1 MIVNTVSLETV
12 VGVASQIPDTKLPEI
27 AFVGKSNVG
36 KSSLINVL
44 VGRKALART
53 SSAPGKTRTINF
65 YNVEDQLYFVDLP
78 GYGYAKA
85 PKQEQE
91 RWGKVIESY
100 LTGRSQLKLLLF
112 LVDIRHEPG
121 ANDRQMMEWI
131 RYYNFD
137 PVIIATKSDKIKRSQ
152 IQRQVAVLAKSLG
165 VEDRSRI
172 IPFSALDKSGRDAV
186 WDQIESALGDG
197 SRP

>member
-12 VGVASQIPDTKLPEI
+12 AGMASQIPDTKLPEV

-36 KSSLINVL
+36 KSSLINTL

-65 YNVEDQLYFVDLP
+65 YNVEDLLYFVDLP

-85 PKQEQE
+85 SKQEQE

-100 LTGRSQLKLLLF
+100 LTRRSQLKLLLF

-131 RYYNFD
+131 RYYQFD
-137 PVIIATKSDKIKRSQ
+137 PIIIGTKRSQ

-186 WDQIESALGDG
+186 WDQIEAALRVQG
-197 SRP
+197 

>member
-36 KSSLINVL
+36 KSSLINTL

-65 YNVEDQLYFVDLP
+65 YNVEDLLYFVDLP

-85 PKQEQE
+85 SKQEQE

-100 LTGRSQLKLLLF
+100 LTRRSQLKLLLF

-131 RYYNFD
+131 RYYQFD
-137 PVIIATKSDKIKRSQ
+137 PIIVGTKSDKIKRSQ

-186 WDQIESALGDG
+186 WDQIEDAL
-197 SRP
+197 RA

>member
-36 KSSLINVL
+36 KSSLINTL

-65 YNVEDQLYFVDLP
+65 YNVEDLLYFVDLP

-85 PKQEQE
+85 SKQEQE

-100 LTGRSQLKLLLF
+100 LTRRSQLKLLLF

-131 RYYNFD
+131 RYYQFD
-137 PVIIATKSDKIKRSQ
+137 PIIVGTKSDKIKRSQ

-165 VEDRSRI
+165 VEERSRI

-186 WDQIESALGDG
+186 WDQIEGALRG
-197 SRP
+197 

>member
-36 KSSLINVL
+36 KSSLINTL

-65 YNVEDQLYFVDLP
+65 YNVEDLLYFVDLP

-85 PKQEQE
+85 SKQEQE

-100 LTGRSQLKLLLF
+100 LTRRSQLKLLLF

-131 RYYNFD
+131 RYYQFD
-137 PVIIATKSDKIKRSQ
+137 PIIVGTKSDKIKRSQ

-186 WDQIESALGDG
+186 WDQIEGALRG
-197 SRP
+197 

>member
-12 VGVASQIPDTKLPEI
+12 AGMASQIPDTKLPEV

-36 KSSLINVL
+36 KSSLINTL

-65 YNVEDQLYFVDLP
+65 YNVEDLLYFVDLP

-85 PKQEQE
+85 SKQEQE

-100 LTGRSQLKLLLF
+100 LTRRSQLKLLLF

-131 RYYNFD
+131 RYYQFD
-137 PVIIATKSDKIKRSQ
+137 PIIIGTKSDKIKRSQ

-186 WDQIESALGDG
+186 WDQIEAALRVQG
-197 SRP
+197 

>member
-1 MIVNTVSLETV
+1 MKMIVNTVSLETV

-36 KSSLINVL
+36 KSSLINTL

-65 YNVEDQLYFVDLP
+65 YNVEDLLYFVDLP

-85 PKQEQE
+85 SKQEQE

-100 LTGRSQLKLLLF
+100 LTRRSQLKLLLF

-131 RYYNFD
+131 RYYQFD
-137 PVIIATKSDKIKRSQ
+137 PIIVGTKSDKIKRSQ

-186 WDQIESALGDG
+186 WDQIEGALRG
-197 SRP
+197 